1 MYPLSRNNGNQI
13 RSQVAK
19 RIPPPSRD
27 RELSPFVKRKAGDSP
42 QLAKH
47 VLPEDLFGK
56 PDDEPPSPECNHED
70 TFMLK
75 RGKTIPLWDEQ
86 SPPLPTDLK
95 RQLTSWK
102 ERHFVEG
109 VIIKNGVYLE
119 FLSSILAELPADL
132 SYDFVQEGE
141 DEGRLIVSGDPKYPI
156 RCPAEFNKAAEY
168 VGESFVDVFIGAM
181 KACYNTII
189 LNYDPTRAGANLD
202 VSGETRGP
210 DNPNPDRAR
219 SFIPDG
225 AMYVNGQPVVIL
237 EVASSQTPQDIMERG
252 EDWFRNPMIKLAILV
267 KVWEKGKHKPG
278 PMRGRSPYIQAEQ
291 HTVQW
296 TFQQFTSKLRESES
310 GDLLVELE
318 GTYRK
323 FASPFRTR
331 AVLLWRTGENE
342 FTYSRSPYELDVPEH
357 VERMNT
363 RLAERTQ
370 NIRQALGLHPAWTIQ
385 FNVAEIVNGIAEQRD
400 HAAYHRYAHWF
411 RDLGPRPKPE
421 VESPP
426 SSP

>member
-1 MYPLSRNNGNQI
+1 M
-13 RSQVAK
+13 
-19 RIPPPSRD
+19 
-27 RELSPFVKRKAGDSP
+27 
-42 QLAKH
+42 
-47 VLPEDLFGK
+47 
-56 PDDEPPSPECNHED
+56 
-70 TFMLK
+70 
-75 RGKTIPLWDEQ
+75 
-86 SPPLPTDLK
+86 
-95 RQLTSWK
+95 
-102 ERHFVEG
+102 
-109 VIIKNGVYLE
+109 VYTVNS
-119 FLSSILAELPADL
+119 LSSILAELPTDL
-132 SYDFVQEGE
+132 SYDFVQEGK

-168 VGESFVDVFIGAM
+168 VHETFVDMFVGAM
-181 KACYNTII
+181 KACYNNII
-189 LNYDPTRAGANLD
+189 LNYDPVHRTFDNNGLKCETRAGANLD
-202 VSGETRGP
+202 VTGETRGP

-219 SFIPDG
+219 PFMPDG
-225 AMYVNGQPVVIL
+225 AMCVNGQPVVIL

-278 PMRGRSPYIQAEQ
+278 PMRSRSPYIQAEQ

-318 GTYRK
+318 GMYRK
-323 FASPFRTR
+323 FAGPFRACT
-331 AVLLWRTGENE
+331 VLLWRTGENK

-385 FNVAEIVNGIAEQRD
+385 FDVAEIEIVNGIVEQRH
-400 HAAYHRYAHWF
+400 HAAYYRYAHWF

-426 SSP
+426 SSPWTVGIIQYTYRQSDTIDV